1 MRTISGCFALLSL
14 SALPLCADSSG
25 DAAVLKWRDELAARG
40 AQVYIARVALDPQ
53 TNTLR
58 LPTDTPERASFA
70 AYLKQDE
77 FVRQLMAAQALT
89 VSSRDGNG
97 TRNYIFLNMSRT
109 SDWEGH
115 EDAIL
120 AHELGHVW
128 LRALG
133 YPSPIYQGGQT
144 ACLSI
149 HAGDVVQHVLIRR
162 ETQRRGIDYAAQS
175 IRALEQAMRDYWPSN
190 TLEPCTAVQEAAL
203 WVDVRLGISQARWSR
218 LPQFETFMR
227 RNFATLESAVDDL
240 ETYLKPL
247 DLRDKNVHRQALRYA
262 FERFRTLAL
271 SLLKTNQ

>member
-1 MRTISGCFALLSL
+1 MRALCALFVL
-14 SALPLCADSSG
+14 FTLPLRADSSG
-25 DAAVLKWRDELAARG
+25 DAAVLKWREELAARG
-40 AQVYIARVALDPQ
+40 AQVYIARVALDRQ

-58 LPTDTPERASFA
+58 LPADTPERASFA

-77 FVRQLMAAQALT
+77 FVRQLLAAQALT
-89 VSSRDGNG
+89 VSARDGNG
-97 TRNYIFLNMSRT
+97 TRNYIFLNMSRA

-133 YPSPIYQGGQT
+133 YPSPVYQGGQT

-175 IRALEQAMRDYWPSN
+175 IRALEQAMHDYVPSS
-190 TLEPCTAVQEAAL
+190 TLEPCAAVQEAAL
-203 WVDVRLGISQARWSR
+203 WVDVRLGLSQARWPR
-218 LPQFETFMR
+218 LPEFESFMR
-227 RNFATLESAVDDL
+227 RNFAALESTVDDL
-240 ETYLKPL
+240 AIYLKPL
-247 DLRDKNVHRQALRYA
+247 DLEDKNVHRQALRYS

-271 SLLKTNQ
+271 SLLKTNK